1 MSTADPHP
9 SPIHPLVAS
18 DPPKLEISHDSIT
31 FPKVRPGWW
40 TFFFSFPALRNC
52 NRLII
57 LHRIK
62 QVHVKA
68 LIISGQSHVFSFS
81 PETTVGRVKELIWS
95 SWPKGAFTCFQ
106 HRKGMGA
113 DKYGYRE
120 QNGQIR
126 LNLLRLVI

>member
-1 MSTADPHP
+1 MTL
-9 SPIHPLVAS
+9 SP
-18 DPPKLEISHDSIT
+18 
-31 FPKVRPGWW
+31 FPRCVLAGGP
-40 TFFFSFPALRNC
+40 FFSFPALRNC
-52 NRLII
+52 NGLTI